1 MHDWQRGVPGQGQ
14 GGGKGGGKPP
24 PGLARFVKNAEM
36 ASVENRRRNVRRKNR
51 KNRVGSTRRPGGS
64 ADSYDRSNVDVWMK

>member
-36 ASVENRRRNVRRKNR
+36 EALKIEEKMC
-51 KNRVGSTRRPGGS
+51 KGKTG
-64 ADSYDRSNVDVWMK
+64 KTE